1 MKETAKYGRLLTILR
16 ENDEAQINENLKA
29 VLAEFNIELPWT
41 GEFSSFIRDKNKK
54 LVFQ

>member
-1 MKETAKYGRLLTILR
+1 MKETDKYGRLLTILR
-16 ENDEAQINENLKA
+16 ENDEAQINEKLKA

-41 GEFSSFIRDKNKK
+41 GKFSSFIRDKSKK